1 MPAYTLHQL
10 MSIIRKTQVRR
21 WCH

>member
-10 MSIIRKTQVRR
+10 MSIIRKTQVRL